1 MDTETQT
8 QLEAFHRFVDEQ
20 LRNGGKNLSP
30 EECLELWR
38 AQHPTPEELE
48 ESLRAVQQ
56 SLADM
61 EAGDRGCSR
70 DEVVDEIRR
79 KHDLR
84 GPGPPP
90 VRNAG

>member
-20 LRNGGKNLSP
+20 LQNGGKNLSP

-38 AQHPTPEELE
+38 AQHPAPEALK

-56 SLADM
+56 SLADT
-61 EAGDRGCSR
+61 EAGDKGRPL
-70 DEVVDEIRR
+70 DEVVDEVRR
-79 KHDLR
+79 KHGLPQ
-84 GPGPPP
+84 GTLPPQD
-90 VRNAG
+90 A

>member
-20 LRNGGKNLSP
+20 LRNGGRNLSP

-38 AQHPTPEELE
+38 AQHPTPEALE

-61 EAGDRGCSR
+61 EAGDKGRPL

-79 KHDLR
+79 KHNLPQ
-84 GPGPPP
+84 GTLPPQD
-90 VRNAG
+90 V